1 MQVQLWSLNYDL
13 SHYPENARLKPEE
26 EKYTDWLFVYYKPG
40 TEEKIEEISR
50 KWKALV
56 ESKNLNDRY
65 YVWVGGLGTEMP
77 VYCYVDAGKDAV
89 DYHTRWAELEKIIG
103 EEFDAMWNE
112 SAELI
117 RKREHRTG
125 RPRPDL
131 SLVPFSERQ
140 PPTSQ

>member
-1 MQVQLWSLNYDL
+1 M
-13 SHYPENARLKPEE
+13 
-26 EKYTDWLFVYYKPG
+26 
-40 TEEKIEEISR
+40 KIEYLKGDATSPVKEGNKIILHICNDIGGWGKGFVMAISK

-65 YVWVGGLGTEMP
+65 YVWVGGLGTEAP

-103 EEFDAMWNE
+103 EEFDAIWSE

-125 RPRPDL
+125 RSRPDL